1 MTAMLGA
8 VQIVP
13 PDIRIDPPG
22 SAPFSMTTGRAPSSA
37 AVAPAQRPAMPPPHT
52 STSIGSASDALS
64 VTVSSART
72 KGMRIVVADR
82 SWWRS
87 SERLGRLLRLS
98 GWVSGTR
105 WMLLIDSEYRAFV

>member
-1 MTAMLGA
+1 MTSMLGA

-37 AVAPAQRPAMPPPHT
+37 AVAPAHRPAIPPPHT

-64 VTVSSART
+64 VTV
-72 KGMRIVVADR
+72 V
-82 SWWRS
+82 
-87 SERLGRLLRLS
+87 
-98 GWVSGTR
+98 
-105 WMLLIDSEYRAFV
+105 LLIDSE